1 MALFENLSL
10 RDFVEPIKGVFVV
23 QGGNAE
29 RAIRQTITTVAVA
42 NMVMAGLPGKLGV
55 GVFVSMALE
64 GWMAWVIA
72 TRVGISLGRVSD
84 IWANFGLLAG
94 VVLTIVWL
102 FKALLGLA
110 FALFSVI
117 PGINPLIFA
126 ELLVTNLV
134 GVLFWVSFK
143 EGHHHRQFQCAHA
156 RGGDL
161 GGDPGAVRLSVGHHP
176 PQPVLGETTTDGP
189 APVGLA
195 VG

>member
-1 MALFENLSL
+1 
-10 RDFVEPIKGVFVV
+10 VFVV
-23 QGGNAE
+23 QGGDAE
-29 RAIRQTITTVAVA
+29 RAFRQTITTVAVA

-72 TRVGISLGRVSD
+72 NRVGISLRRVSD
-84 IWANFGLLAG
+84 IWTYFGLLAG

-102 FKALLGLA
+102 IKALLGLA

-134 GVLFWVSFK
+134 GVLFWVGFKVAAATGSF
-143 EGHHHRQFQCAHA
+143 
-156 RGGDL
+156 
-161 GGDPGAVRLSVGHHP
+161 SVP
-176 PQPVLGETTTDGP
+176 MR
-189 APVGLA
+189 A
-195 VG
+195 VGGIWEETQALFGYQWTSSATICPGQT